1 MRGFPKFF
9 NTKADVL
16 NALQLFPEDTKAY
29 IQTLL
34 DNRKLWVQVEYIAP
48 GINDETH
55 YVRTDEAGN
64 VYQMEY
70 VDDPN
75 GDIPRLGFTV
85 EELEAIVNG

>member
-1 MRGFPKFF
+1 MQGFCKFL
-9 NTKADVL
+9 NTKTDVL
-16 NALQLFPEDTKAY
+16 NALALYPDETRVY

-34 DNRKLWVQVEYIAP
+34 DNRKLWVQIEYAAP

-55 YVRTDEAGN
+55 YVRTDDDGG

-70 VDDPN
+70 MDDPN

-85 EELEAIVNG
+85 AELEAIV